1 MLIPFSSPISWP
13 PSLALLIFYLYS
25 PLTSQLGFP
34 HSFSFFFSLIDSAEI
49 TENKHTNLCP
59 WALEAKGLVIGC
71 FKELVVHIII
81 LSVSSLVVLRRLME
95 GKRGGKGWLT
105 HGRDT
110 YICSLRKIKKKM
122 PKISYIISFQWLLK
136 KSLLEP
142 LPTTPCINQ
151 FLQTAFGSLN
161 IIDCNRSAENGWR
174 PKKLN
179 ALL

>member
-1 MLIPFSSPISWP
+1 MKARWLMWSMPLINADPLFLPNKLAPLSCSIDILSVFPSYLSAGIPPF
-13 PSLALLIFYLYS
+13 F
-25 PLTSQLGFP
+25 F
-34 HSFSFFFSLIDSAEI
+34 FFFSLIDSAEI

-110 YICSLRKIKKKM
+110 YICSLRKI
-122 PKISYIISFQWLLK
+122 FLK
-136 KSLLEP
+136 KCQKYPTSFHSNGFWRSHYWSHFRP
-142 LPTTPCINQ
+142 LPASTSSC
-151 FLQTAFGSLN
+151 
-161 IIDCNRSAENGWR
+161 
-174 PKKLN
+174 KLH
-179 ALL
+179 LGL

>member
-1 MLIPFSSPISWP
+1 MKARWLMWSMPLINADPLFLPNKLAPLSCSIDILSVFPSYLSAGIPPF
-13 PSLALLIFYLYS
+13 F
-25 PLTSQLGFP
+25 F
-34 HSFSFFFSLIDSAEI
+34 FFFSLIDSAEI

-110 YICSLRKIKKKM
+110 YICSLRKIKKKNAKNILHHFIPM
-122 PKISYIISFQWLLK
+122 AFEEVIIGATSDHSLHQPVPANCIWVFKHYWL
-136 KSLLEP
+136 
-142 LPTTPCINQ
+142 
-151 FLQTAFGSLN
+151 
-161 IIDCNRSAENGWR
+161 
-174 PKKLN
+174 
-179 ALL
+179 